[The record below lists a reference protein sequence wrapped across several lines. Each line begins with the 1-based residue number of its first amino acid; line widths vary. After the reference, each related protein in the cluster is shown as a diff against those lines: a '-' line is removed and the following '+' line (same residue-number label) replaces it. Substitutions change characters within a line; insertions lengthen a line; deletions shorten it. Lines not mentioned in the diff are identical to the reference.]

1 MAANT
6 NSRSVAKIFR
16 AALKRKQALQT
27 AYSLRAL
34 ARDLGV
40 SPAFVSKVMSGEKL
54 PPRERLEKLCY
65 LLELDVLEK
74 EFVVKTVM
82 LDSFGTKV
90 LSRIDAKPRR
100 TVGTK
105 GPRTT
110 SDAPSRQV
118 LGSWMNLA
126 VLEGL
131 TLRPPHCEPGALR
144 ERLGLTEAQWKQT
157 IQTLLNA
164 GLIEERDGRYQK
176 KDELLYIAGGRSR
189 AEVRAF
195 HEMMILKARA
205 ELNEKTLQADYERRL
220 INGFTVA
227 VNPDNVE
234 QVKAKILRFMDEITR
249 EAAAGECKE
258 VYQLN
263 VQFFP
268 LTKKVQG

>member
-1 MAANT
+1 MAT
-6 NSRSVAKIFR
+6 PSKPRPVAKIFR
-16 AALKRKQALQT
+16 AALKRKQAVQP

-40 SPAFVSKVMSGEKL
+40 SAAFLSKVMSGEKL

-74 EFVVKTVM
+74 EFVVKAVM

-90 LSRIDAKPRR
+90 LSRIDAKPRKSI
-100 TVGTK
+100 GSK

-110 SDAPSRQV
+110 TDAPSRQV

-131 TLRPPHCEPGALR
+131 TLRPPHCDPETLR
-144 ERLGLTEAQWKQT
+144 IRLGISEAHWKQT
-157 IQTLLNA
+157 IQTLLTA
-164 GLIEERDGRYQK
+164 GLIEEQDGRYQK

-195 HEMMILKARA
+195 HEMMIQKARA
-205 ELNEKTLQADYERRL
+205 ELTEKTLQEDYERRL

-227 VNPDNVE
+227 VNPNNLE
-234 QVKAKILRFMDEITR
+234 HVKAKILRFLDEISR
-249 EAAAGECKE
+249 EAAAGECVD

-268 LTKKVQG
+268 LTKKAQG